1 MAKVKEPKEAKE
13 TKEPKN
19 KIKITESGPC
29 KKKIS
34 IEIPHEL
41 IKTAL
46 DEQYNDFRRDAVV
59 PGFRKGRAPQRLL
72 EKRYGS
78 DISERVKLKLLAD
91 ASDEAVKDNEIDILG
106 DPDVDH
112 ENIELP
118 GEGPMKFEFEVEV
131 RPEFE
136 LPKLKGIK
144 VEKPTIEFSDEQID
158 EEVETMRKRA
168 GIWVPKKGSVE
179 IDEQVVADVILK
191 IEGLE
196 EEERHDNIEIFA
208 RKNGFVTKVPVEK
221 LDKLLI
227 GANPGDTK
235 KTTVDVPE
243 TFFNEDYRGKK
254 IDIEITVKEIK
265 KLEPAELNEG
275 FFKRFGVENLEAL
288 HDAIAEAR
296 EQQSEQQGRAAM
308 SDQIHK
314 YLLDNTKFDLP
325 ADVVAEQ
332 STRVLQRQYTNML
345 MRGLKR
351 EQIDEQMEEL
361 RASSAEQAQEQLKL
375 FFIMDKIAD
384 KLDISVSEEEL
395 NGHIAQAALSRG
407 RRPEKMRE
415 ELARDGSL
423 AQFSLQVREQKCVEK
438 LLEDAEIAEVKAGK
452 AKKATKKAAKTATA
466 KTGKKTVSKKAT
478 AKKAAKARK
487 SDKESAAK
495 TKTKTTRKE
504 ATAKRSK
511 KKGQK

>member
-1 MAKVKEPKEAKE
+1 MAKEKEPKE

-19 KIKITESGPC
+19 KIKITDSGPC

-34 IEIPHEL
+34 IEIPEKI

-72 EKRYGS
+72 EKRFGS

-91 ASDEAVKDNEIDILG
+91 ASDEAVKENEIDILG
-106 DPDVDH
+106 EPDVDY

-118 GEGPMKFEFEVEV
+118 SEGPMKFEFEVEV
-131 RPEFE
+131 RPEFD

-144 VEKPTIEFSDEQID
+144 VEKPTIEFTDEQID
-158 EEVETMRKRA
+158 EEIETMRKRA
-168 GIWVPKKGSVE
+168 GIWAPKKGSVKT
-179 IDEQVVADVILK
+179 DEQVVADVILK

-196 EEERHDNIEIFA
+196 EEERHDNVEIFA
-208 RKNGFVTKVPVEK
+208 RKNGFVTKVPVEI
-221 LDKLLI
+221 LDKLLV
-227 GANPGDTK
+227 GANPGDIK
-235 KTTVDVPE
+235 KTTVNVPE

-265 KLEPAELNEG
+265 KLEPAELNEA

-288 HDAIAEAR
+288 QEAIAEAR
-296 EQQSEQQGRAAM
+296 TQQSEQQARAAM
-308 SDQIHK
+308 GDQIHK

-325 ADVVAEQ
+325 ADIVAEQ
-332 STRVLQRQYTNML
+332 STRALQRQYTNML
-345 MRGLKR
+345 MQGLKR

-361 RASSAEQAQEQLKL
+361 RASSAEQAQEQLRL

-423 AQFSLQVREQKCVEK
+423 AQFSLQVREQKCIEK
-438 LLEDAEIAEVKAGK
+438 LLEDAQITEVKPAK
-452 AKKATKKAAKTATA
+452 AKKAI
-466 KTGKKTVSKKAT
+466 KKTTKKAT
-478 AKKAAKARK
+478 AKKTVAKKPAAKKTAKTKK
-487 SDKESAAK
+487 SDKKTVAK
-495 TKTKTTRKE
+495 KKKTPKA
-504 ATAKRSK
+504 ATAKKSR

>member
-1 MAKVKEPKEAKE
+1 MAKQPKE
-13 TKEPKN
+13 TKEKETKETKAPKN

-34 IEIPHEL
+34 IEIPQEL
-41 IKTAL
+41 IKAAL

-72 EKRYGS
+72 EKKYGS
-78 DISERVKLKLLAD
+78 DIGEQVKLKLLAK

-106 DPDVDH
+106 DPDVDY
-112 ENIELP
+112 ENVELP
-118 GEGPMKFEFEVEV
+118 ENGPMKFEFEAEV

-136 LPKLKGIK
+136 LPELKGIK
-144 VEKPTIEFSDEQID
+144 VEKPTMEFTDEQID
-158 EEVETMRKRA
+158 EEIETMQKRA
-168 GIWVPKKGSVE
+168 GLWVPKKGSVQA
-179 IDEQVVADVILK
+179 DEQVVADVTLK
-191 IEGLE
+191 VEDK

-208 RKNGFVTKVPVEK
+208 RKNGFVSKVPVEK
-221 LDKLLI
+221 LDKLLV
-227 GANPGDTK
+227 GANAGDTK
-235 KTTVDVPE
+235 KTTVNVPE
-243 TFFNEDYRGKK
+243 TFFNEEYRGKK
-254 IDIEITVKEIK
+254 VDIEITVKDIK
-265 KLEPAELNEG
+265 KLEPAELNET
-275 FFKRFGVENLEAL
+275 FFKRFGVEDLSAL
-288 HDAIAEAR
+288 QEAIADAR
-296 EQQSEQQGRAAM
+296 TQQSEQQAKAGM

-332 STRVLQRQYTNML
+332 STRALQRQYTNML
-345 MRGLKR
+345 MQGLKR

-361 RASSAEQAQEQLKL
+361 RASSAEQAQEQLRS
-375 FFIMDKIAD
+375 FFIMDKIAE

-438 LLEDAEIAEVKAGK
+438 LLEDADITEVDV
-452 AKKATKKAAKTATA
+452 AK
-466 KTGKKTVSKKAT
+466 SKKAVKKTAEKAEAKT
-478 AKKAAKARK
+478 AKKAVEKKAPAKK
-487 SDKESAAK
+487 AAQ
-495 TKTKTTRKE
+495 TKKAVEKPKATRKE

-511 KKGQK
+511 KKVEK